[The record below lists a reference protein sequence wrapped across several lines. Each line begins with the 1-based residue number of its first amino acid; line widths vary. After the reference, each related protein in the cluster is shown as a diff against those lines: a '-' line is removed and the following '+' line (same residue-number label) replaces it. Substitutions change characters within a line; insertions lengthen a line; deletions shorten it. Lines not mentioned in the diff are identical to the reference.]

1 VFPAAREFEQHSEVE
16 YAEPNYVYR
25 IDPTPYLNN
34 TESYLEQ
41 NVPLNL
47 TGELGCAL
55 DYELNLATEFRYDFF
70 TIDRS
75 ANRLNWAPVD
85 AWTGST
91 DGSFEPLSSDLSA
104 ADGQASVFLRLGL
117 ESDDIV
123 FDDGAYVDDLAV
135 RCLSTGAAEAYDSF
149 SGTSMATPHVAGV
162 AALYKAENP
171 AATAAEIKSAILGG
185 ADAVGA
191 LAGKVVTGGR
201 LNACRTLDP
210 ACPQPA
216 APAPTDP
223 LFPQLW
229 GLQKVQARNAW
240 SNQTG
245 AQSVL
250 VAVIDSGVAL
260 YHPDLGGNV
269 WVNDDPPGGGDNDMN
284 GFIDDTNGWDFIQN
298 DRAPLDF
305 NGHGT
310 HVSGTIGATANDV
323 GVVGV
328 NQDVIAAT
336 KQDDSL
342 TTFSNYG
349 HSQSTARRQGWAS

>member
-1 VFPAAREFEQHSEVE
+1 LRLVAAALSLAAIAVGVASSGAATGAPRPSPTLKSTVQQRDFVAGELIVGFKAGLGEGTRASIMREEGVTLDKRLALPETVVVRLPAGASVFPAAREFEQHSEVE

-55 DYELNLATEFRYDFF
+55 DYELNLATEFRYDSF

-135 RCLSTGAAEAYDSF
+135 RCLSTGAAEANDSF
-149 SGTSMATPHVAGV
+149 SGPPWRPRMWPAWRRSTRPRIRQRRPERSSRRSL
-162 AALYKAENP
+162 AAP
-171 AATAAEIKSAILGG
+171 TQSAPWL
-185 ADAVGA
+185 
-191 LAGKVVTGGR
+191 GR
-201 LNACRTLDP
+201 L
-210 ACPQPA
+210 
-216 APAPTDP
+216 
-223 LFPQLW
+223 
-229 GLQKVQARNAW
+229 
-240 SNQTG
+240 
-245 AQSVL
+245 
-250 VAVIDSGVAL
+250 
-260 YHPDLGGNV
+260 
-269 WVNDDPPGGGDNDMN
+269 
-284 GFIDDTNGWDFIQN
+284 
-298 DRAPLDF
+298 
-305 NGHGT
+305 
-310 HVSGTIGATANDV
+310 
-323 GVVGV
+323 
-328 NQDVIAAT
+328 
-336 KQDDSL
+336 
-342 TTFSNYG
+342 
-349 HSQSTARRQGWAS
+349 